1 MGSYVLVS
9 YQSQTCSSHC
19 IESCITT
26 RSPWL
31 GKKGCA
37 VPELEKY
44 EYNRNQRSQEIYEA
58 SPVKNVPK
66 KSPMHRGEEL
76 ASRKGAVAK
85 WSVSIS
91 RLEAGMQQVSAGGR
105 GMTRKPSKRP
115 HY

>member
-1 MGSYVLVS
+1 
-9 YQSQTCSSHC
+9 
-19 IESCITT
+19 
-26 RSPWL
+26 
-31 GKKGCA
+31 
-37 VPELEKY
+37 LEKY

-91 RLEAGMQQVSAGGR
+91 RLEAGMQQVSRLCRRMWDDKKAEQETPLLIANILHILAFVCLCLVAQAIALHLQYIGFG
-105 GMTRKPSKRP
+105 PC
-115 HY
+115 